1 MFEGEFGEEDEGGH
15 GEGTGEDLEVFFG
28 VDEFV
33 GAEGRF
39 DSDHV
44 EEELDETGEG
54 EAEDDATDLEVEV
67 DTEEKT

>member
-1 MFEGEFGEEDEGGH
+1 M
-15 GEGTGEDLEVFFG
+15 
-28 VDEFV
+28 

-54 EAEDDATDLEVEV
+54 EAEDDAKDLEVEV